1 MTGKLNLDPALV
13 ARARELARRA
23 GEPVTELARTH
34 TTVSVERAV
43 LRLAGLDGADED
55 GMPWVNRLT
64 DAVRESAGLE
74 HGVALPAWD
83 AMLTGGYPDLRTLA
97 VDAAAGLVKFR
108 LPAGQE
114 GDAAR
119 DAAARS
125 VRKGISRID
134 AQRAERDRM
143 LAVTSNPPMPWI
155 YLIVA
160 TGDIYEDIPQA
171 QAAAREGADVIA
183 VIRSTGQSLL
193 DYVPEGATREGYAG
207 TYATQENF
215 RLMRAALD
223 DVSTELGRYVR
234 LTNYA
239 SGLCMPEIASLA
251 GLERLD
257 MMLNDCMY
265 GIIFRDINPVRTFID
280 QRFSRQVHARA
291 GIVIN
296 TGEDNYLTTADAV
309 DAAHTVVVSQ
319 LLNEYF
325 GREAGLADA
334 QLGLGHAFE
343 INPELPDSFLL
354 ELAHAQLVRELF
366 PDAPLK
372 YMPPTKHMTGNVFAG
387 YLLDAFFNLCGVM
400 TDQSILLIGMMTEG
414 IHTPFLSD
422 RDLALENVRYVR
434 RAAGRLGQEF
444 RPEPDGFVAQRAR
457 QVLGES
463 VDLLRKIGS
472 QGLLNAIAEGTFG
485 VTKRPADGGRGLD
498 GVVERAEGYYNPA
511 SDMLEAQQME
521 TERVSLT
528 GTMGLVRPYGDT
540 TGDGRVQLSFTLPVP
555 FGDETQRA
563 RAEGA
568 ALQLAAK
575 MGLDPAMVV
584 HAKGMGPDFTFFI
597 VYGRVSHIVDLSAV
611 TVTEREF
618 PVLPAAEVNLR
629 IRSALGRKLV
639 VVGACI
645 GTDAHTVG
653 IDAILN
659 VKGHAGEKG
668 LEYYR
673 EIRVVNMGSQ
683 VGVADLVARAVGRA
697 RRRGAGQ
704 SGRHAAR
711 RPSVEHPGDVGR
723 VPRRV
728 RPAAAA
734 ARGGRPPVRS
744 QRGARPRRGQDLR
757 PRHHARR
764 GGQLPGARLA
774 PAGPGGWSPAG
785 KERRQSGM
793 SIGFTVTQRRYVKHG
808 DAHYGGNLVDGAY
821 VLGLFGDVATET
833 CIRMDGDEGLFASY
847 SDVQFRAPVLAGDVI
862 EATATVTAIGRRS
875 RQLAFE
881 ARVVCRAELAR
892 GESAASV
899 LDEPIVV
906 VTAAGTV
913 VVPSR

>member
-1 MTGKLNLDPALV
+1 
-13 ARARELARRA
+13 
-23 GEPVTELARTH
+23 
-34 TTVSVERAV
+34 
-43 LRLAGLDGADED
+43 
-55 GMPWVNRLT
+55 
-64 DAVRESAGLE
+64 
-74 HGVALPAWD
+74 
-83 AMLTGGYPDLRTLA
+83 
-97 VDAAAGLVKFR
+97 
-108 LPAGQE
+108 
-114 GDAAR
+114 
-119 DAAARS
+119 
-125 VRKGISRID
+125 
-134 AQRAERDRM
+134 
-143 LAVTSNPPMPWI
+143 
-155 YLIVA
+155 
-160 TGDIYEDIPQA
+160 
-171 QAAAREGADVIA
+171 
-183 VIRSTGQSLL
+183 
-193 DYVPEGATREGYAG
+193 
-207 TYATQENF
+207 
-215 RLMRAALD
+215 MRAALD
-223 DVSTELGRYVR
+223 DVSRELGRYVR

-343 INPELPDSFLL
+343 INPEVPDSFLL
-354 ELAHAQLVRELF
+354 ELAHAQLIRELF

-387 YLLDAFFNLCGVM
+387 YLLDAFFNLAGMM
-400 TDQSILLIGMMTEG
+400 TGQSILLIGMMTEG

-434 RAAGRLGQEF
+434 RAAGQLGASF
-444 RPEPDGFVAQRAR
+444 RPEPGGLVAERAR
-457 QVLGES
+457 QVLGEAI
-463 VDLLRKIGS
+463 DLLRTIGS

-498 GVVERAEGYYNPA
+498 GVVERADGYYNPA
-511 SDMLEAQQME
+511 SEILEVESM
-521 TERVSLT
+521 SMT
-528 GTMGLVRPYGDT
+528 GVIRPYGDT

-555 FGDETQRA
+555 FGDEAERA

-597 VYGRVSHIVDLSAV
+597 VYGRVSHLVDLSAV
-611 TVTEREF
+611 IVAEREF

-629 IRSALGRKLV
+629 IRSALARKLV

-673 EIRVVNMGSQ
+673 EIRVVNLGSQ
-683 VGVADLVARAVGRA
+683 VSVADLVARAA
-697 RRRGAGQ
+697 AE
-704 SGRHAAR
+704 HADA
-711 RPSVEHPGDVGR
+711 VLV
-723 VPRRV
+723 
-728 RPAAAA
+728 
-734 ARGGRPPVRS
+734 S
-744 QRGARPRRGQDLR
+744 QV
-757 PRHHARR
+757 
-764 GGQLPGARLA
+764 
-774 PAGPGGWSPAG
+774 
-785 KERRQSGM
+785 
-793 SIGFTVTQRRYVKHG
+793 VTQR
-808 DAHYGGNLVDGAY
+808 DAHLTNTREMSAAFHAAFGLTRPLLVVGGPRFDPGAAHDLGVDKI
-821 VLGLFGDVATET
+821 FGRGTTPGEV
-833 CIRMDGDEGLFASY
+833 ASY
-847 SDVQFRAPVLAGDVI
+847 LVHA
-862 EATATVTAIGRRS
+862 
-875 RQLAFE
+875 
-881 ARVVCRAELAR
+881 LAR
-892 GESAASV
+892 QEEVA
-899 LDEPIVV
+899 
-906 VTAAGTV
+906 
-913 VVPSR
+913 